1 MPPSRRGVADKVVL
15 RVAWRRYMQYRF
27 VVTQMQKSAPGHEGT
42 LTEIDGRAKMLLC
55 TRSDFWILRT
65 VYTYRIAYLL

>member
-1 MPPSRRGVADKVVL
+1 
-15 RVAWRRYMQYRF
+15 MQYRF
-27 VVTQMQKSAPGHEGT
+27 VVTQMQKSAPGHERT